1 MSQVAKNASLKTA
14 KPADVGV
21 SYSYKSIQ
29 ANKSDSWKSMTTG
42 LIHAKP
48 RPLDKAYK
56 QVSLAYTRL
65 NHCGYG

>member
-29 ANKSDSWKSMTTG
+29 ANISDFME
-42 LIHAKP
+42 IH
-48 RPLDKAYK
+48 D
-56 QVSLAYTRL
+56 
-65 NHCGYG
+65 N